1 MWLGCNED
9 SEEAKEQLLPCLDWA
24 MSHMSAVVWTFDQVC
39 VARQQH
45 ARGPRTAQWLPVPSS
60 INQH

>member
-9 SEEAKEQLLPCLDWA
+9 SEEAKEQLPPCLDWA
-24 MSHMSAVVWTFDQVC
+24 MFHTSAVVWTFDQVC

-45 ARGPRTAQWLPVPSS
+45 ARGLRTAQ
-60 INQH
+60 